1 MNANR
6 QWMYNRLKDGLLNTE
21 FLNGLEEFIQFAS
34 THPECMDGMNIR
46 CPCSMKRC
54 SNRRFLCVDDVR
66 YHLMKNGFVPNYY
79 RWTAHGECWD
89 DQGTS
94 SVLMSETIMENDFQ
108 TGTSGRYHEM
118 VLEGFGLPPQIEF
131 MEEAPNAEAQRLYE
145 MLQAASEELWPGCN
159 KHTKLSAV
167 ARLMNMKSEH
177 HFSVKCFDQIVEF
190 LKEVLPEDNVL
201 PDNFYKTKKLIEG
214 LGLPVEKIDCCR
226 NNCMIYWSGD
236 AELQECK
243 FCQLPR
249 YKRTENYLKL
259 KEQHSS
265 QNVGSDHVE
274 GDGGNINEDQLFI
287 AAAGGWQGSRVYGL
301 GSAASSAFSQTGT
314 VEKTTDVPSSQS
326 PEWKKEIEAKFDEKY
341 NSLQKLVEDQN
352 QIIAQMRDEL
362 QATRMGQQSSSLMPS
377 TSDMPPAQRSPGD
390 SHID

>member
-94 SVLMSETIMENDFQ
+94 SVLLSETIMENDFQ

-118 VLEGFGLPPQIEF
+118 IF
-131 MEEAPNAEAQRLYE
+131 MENDFQTWNMIFMADTMKIMENDFQTAAELF
-145 MLQAASEELWPGCN
+145 LHT
-159 KHTKLSAV
+159 HTK
-167 ARLMNMKSEH
+167 KS
-177 HFSVKCFDQIVEF
+177 D
-190 LKEVLPEDNVL
+190 
-201 PDNFYKTKKLIEG
+201 
-214 LGLPVEKIDCCR
+214 R
-226 NNCMIYWSGD
+226 NKFVD
-236 AELQECK
+236 KRAELV
-243 FCQLPR
+243 
-249 YKRTENYLKL
+249 YENYLKL

-274 GDGGNINEDQLFI
+274 GDGGTINEDQLFI
-287 AAAGGWQGSRVYGL
+287 TAAGGWQGSRVYGL

-314 VEKTTDVPSSQS
+314 VEKTTNVPSSQS
-326 PEWKKEIEAKFDEKY
+326 PEWKKEIEAKFEEKY

-352 QIIAQMRDEL
+352 QIIARMRDEL